1 MIVRPSGRHWSSL
14 EYSGFKDNAGP
25 RPMATSFRFRK
36 VQKEGDIV
44 LTQRLAEF
52 VIDTRVAALP
62 AQALPAARA
71 AFIDTVGC
79 ALLGL
84 TEPVSELAAR
94 WAEEN
99 GARGRV
105 AVWGRTLSTSPAE
118 AAFANAI
125 ASHALD
131 FDDAMPTLR
140 GHPSTTLV
148 PAILAAGA
156 DAGASGEHALASY
169 VLGLEVAGKLGVA
182 VGDGHY
188 FRGWHTTATVGV
200 MSSTAAVARLW
211 RLDPDQLRTAWG
223 LAATQASGLVR
234 NFGSMAKPFHA
245 GHAARSALLSVWLA
259 RNGCT
264 AERSIFDVPGGFL
277 STYAGEGATP
287 LAECIERLG
296 APWEI
301 AEPGIYVKRWPCC
314 YANHRAV
321 GGLLQLKEEHGL
333 RADEIESIDIGFL
346 PGGDGAL
353 ISSNPHTGL
362 EAKFSIEYCAAAAF
376 IDGTLTMNSFTDDQV
391 MRKPVRAL
399 MKKVRRHRIEDS
411 KVYSGLKGYTDVTV
425 RTSRGRYRMR
435 VDKTPGSPAWPLTDA
450 DRKEKFLD
458 GARRALGDPAAGA
471 LFDQLSRLGS
481 ADDGGGRIARD
492 LALRR

>member
-1 MIVRPSGRHWSSL
+1 VS
-14 EYSGFKDNAGP
+14 
-25 RPMATSFRFRK
+25 
-36 VQKEGDIV
+36 
-44 LTQRLAEF
+44 TQRLAEF
-52 VIDTRVAALP
+52 VIDTPVDALP
-62 AQALPAARA
+62 APALPAARA

-79 ALLGL
+79 AMLGL
-84 TEPVSELAAR
+84 AEPVSELAAR
-94 WAEEN
+94 WVEET
-99 GARGRV
+99 GARARV
-105 AVWGRTLSTSPAE
+105 AVWGRALSTSPAE

-148 PAILAAGA
+148 PAILAAAA
-156 DAGASGEHALASY
+156 DAGATGAAALAAY
-169 VLGLEVAGKLGVA
+169 VVGLEVAGKLGVA

-245 GHAARSALLSVWLA
+245 GHAARSAVLSVWLA

-264 AERSIFDVPGGFL
+264 ADTSVLDQPGGFL
-277 STYAGEGATP
+277 STYAGEGAP
-287 LAECIERLG
+287 SLDECMERLG
-296 APWEI
+296 RPWDI
-301 AEPGIYVKRWPCC
+301 VEPGVYAKRWPCC

-321 GGLLQLKEEHGL
+321 GGLLQLQDQHDL
-333 RADEIESIDIGFL
+333 RPDEIEDIEIGFL

-353 ISSNPHTGL
+353 ISTDPHTGL
-362 EAKFSIEYCAAAAF
+362 EAKFSIEYCAAAAL
-376 IDGTLTMNSFTDDQV
+376 IDGTLTMDSFTDGQV
-391 MRKPVRAL
+391 MREPVRAL
-399 MKKVRRHRIEDS
+399 MAKVRRRRIEDG

-425 RTSRGRYRMR
+425 LTTSGGRHHLR
-435 VDKTPGSPAWPLTDA
+435 VDKTPGSPAWPLSEQ
-450 DRKEKFLD
+450 DRTEKFMD
-458 GARRALGDPAAGA
+458 GARRALGSGLASALLDRLAA
-471 LFDQLSRLGS
+471 LGTAQ
-481 ADDGGGRIARD
+481 ADDDIIPRD
-492 LALRR
+492 LALRE